1 MLNRENIHQVVL
13 FDLDDTLLKTKE
25 LMRAILTRLENVYGL
40 ENDALANSYKDFRL
54 SQKVSN
60 QAFSPQNLIDY
71 WYELFFVKSVHDGE
85 FNQEASSNPINN
97 QQHPTKQ
104 QFQTNFFDIFDQEAS
119 RQLFED
125 AKQAIES
132 LREFFYLGIF
142 SEGVV
147 FWQLLKYTQALQDYG
162 EAFPANFIFTH
173 LDKTQSDF
181 LDHVFKRLFNLGI
194 RKAVFIDN
202 KKTKLRSIHSWHKN
216 SDYAGKI
223 EVELFW
229 INRNEEKEL
238 RDAQS
243 GDENLFK
250 SLTSL
255 SDFSRYTKNI

>member
-1 MLNRENIHQVVL
+1 M
-13 FDLDDTLLKTKE
+13 
-25 LMRAILTRLENVYGL
+25 
-40 ENDALANSYKDFRL
+40 
-54 SQKVSN
+54 
-60 QAFSPQNLIDY
+60 
-71 WYELFFVKSVHDGE
+71 
-85 FNQEASSNPINN
+85 
-97 QQHPTKQ
+97 
-104 QFQTNFFDIFDQEAS
+104 
-119 RQLFED
+119 
-125 AKQAIES
+125 
-132 LREFFYLGIF
+132 GIF